1 MERIENNV
9 SFYAELIKNN
19 LVRKTNASGVE
30 TIYGNLICRASDGTE
45 QPINVYCEE
54 VRSRWVNGVKE
65 YTNEENKIFKGLS
78 TVANYKGKDVNPNE
92 TVILHSNSAN
102 LKCNDYVNS
111 NGELSNILQIS
122 ANFITSNSTLTKNE
136 DLGFTFT
143 VNGIIERMKKEFDKN
158 DQPTGNLLINFL
170 VLTTK
175 GGWGY
180 NSVAELNSCFPME
193 LLVPQKLAD
202 AFTQAGYYEGC
213 YATLSGNMV
222 NTKTETKEVEKMAFG
237 EDKVKIITSYKRA
250 NEVTSGKSPMAL
262 NEIGITKAQIDA
274 LKNKREIALQ
284 QLLNE
289 GYKGSK
295 NSTTSSAKTSTTQ
308 VNPFGNNPTTE
319 VVNPF
324 GNSEMAI
331 NPFC

>member
-19 LVRKTNASGVE
+19 LVRKTNTSGVE

-65 YTNEENKIFKGLS
+65 YTNEENKVFKGLS
-78 TVANYKGKDVNPNE
+78 TVATYQGKDVNPNE
-92 TVILHSNSAN
+92 TIILHSNSAN
-102 LKCNDYVNS
+102 LKCNDYVN
-111 NGELSNILQIS
+111 NKGDLSNILQIS
-122 ANFITSNSTLTKNE
+122 ANFITSNKALSKNE
-136 DLGFTFT
+136 DLSFKFT
-143 VNGIIERMKKEFDKN
+143 VNGIIENMKKEFDKN
-158 DQPTGNLLINFL
+158 DQPTGNLLIDFL

-193 LLVPQKLAD
+193 LLVPQNLAE
-202 AFTQAGYYEGC
+202 AFTKAGYYEGC

-237 EDKVKIITSYKRA
+237 EDNVKIVTSYKRA
-250 NEVTSGKSPMAL
+250 NEVTSGKSPKAL

-274 LKNKREIALQ
+274 LKNKRDVALK

-295 NSTTSSAKTSTTQ
+295 TSTASTTQ
-308 VNPFGNNPTTE
+308 ANPFGNNSTTE
-319 VVNPF
+319 AVNPF
-324 GNSEMAI
+324 GGSEMAF
-331 NPFC
+331 NPFVS